1 MVWQSGLWTQGEN
14 LGLESVVINKDVL
27 PCRKE
32 EINFAVCGAPL
43 SQGKASQKLG
53 ETGTSV
59 WNKVD
64 TSTAH
69 LGVCLGNEVLSAI
82 RKENPPFPHGR
93 AMRK

>member
-1 MVWQSGLWTQGEN
+1 MVFFIPANLNKKNKAARVVRQSGLWTQGVN
-14 LGLESVVINKDVL
+14 LGPESVVINKDVL

-59 WNKVD
+59 
-64 TSTAH
+64 
-69 LGVCLGNEVLSAI
+69 
-82 RKENPPFPHGR
+82 
-93 AMRK
+93 